1 MKRHILSDIIKK
13 KLGRKIEINVL
24 AREFSSKILRIWGMA
39 LLVGYLLFRDEGLSL
54 IPESTLK
61 TLDLVAI
68 AFVIQALGK

>member
-1 MKRHILSDIIKK
+1 M
-13 KLGRKIEINVL
+13 